1 MDEVG
6 DEEVKTVVLGAGRMG
21 RRHIHIVKQMGLELV
36 GICDPSTEA
45 LSLAEAEEGVSKDM
59 HYLDAD
65 SMLEELQ
72 PECVVI
78 STTATSHCTLTC
90 QASRLGANYVLC
102 EKPMA
107 TSLSECDQMIQTC
120 QEHGTKLAVN
130 HQMRFMEQYVEPKRL
145 LNTPEYGGLTSI
157 TLIAGNFGLA
167 MNGTHY
173 FEMFRFMTDEAPS
186 EIAAWF
192 SREHVPNPRGDQ
204 FEDRAGSVRMTSSGG
219 KRFYMDVS
227 ADQGLGLKVIY
238 TARNGQIVVDELS
251 GSMSSLFREEQYR
264 ELPTTRYGMPA
275 VREEVNIEPADVF
288 APTRDV
294 LDSLLNG
301 GTYPT
306 GEEARLAIASLVA
319 AYISNENENR
329 SVSLSEAETHST
341 RTFPWA

>member
-1 MDEVG
+1 
-6 DEEVKTVVLGAGRMG
+6 VKTVVLGAGRMG
-21 RRHIHIVKQMGLELV
+21 QRHIHIVKQMGLELIGV
-36 GICDPSTEA
+36 CDSSPEA
-45 LSLAEAEEGVSKDM
+45 LSLAEAEEGVSKDI
-59 HYLDAD
+59 HYLDSD

-90 QASRLGANYVLC
+90 QASRLGAKYVLC

-107 TSLSECDQMIQTC
+107 TSLSECDQMILTC

-157 TLIAGNFGLA
+157 SVIAGNFGLA

-192 SREHVPNPRGDQ
+192 SREYVPNPRGDQ
-204 FEDRAGSVRMTSSGG
+204 FEDHAGSVRIVTPNG

-227 ADQGLGLKVIY
+227 ADQGLGLKVVY
-238 TARNGQIVVDELS
+238 AARNGQIAVDELS
-251 GSMSSLFREEQYR
+251 GRMSSLFREEQYR
-264 ELPTTRYGMPA
+264 ELPTTRYGMPSIRKD
-275 VREEVNIEPADVF
+275 VSIEPADVF
-288 APTRDV
+288 APTRGV

-301 GTYPT
+301 GPYPT

-319 AYISNENENR
+319 SYISNENGNR
-329 SVSLSEAETHST
+329 TVRLSEVESSNT